1 MLLWL
6 LCYEPRYFGTI
17 SRSNLG
23 TLGYF
28 GAALWSLVV
37 GAGAARWLGIIVL
50 YYPNSAML
58 HAATS
63 KITKFLDLGAQK
75 HCPRTSRGKPV
86 YVSQCIHKVMAYD
99 DSNLLY
105 SSLIPAAA
113 WYPINWYPLIT

>member
-28 GAALWSLVV
+28 GAALWSLAV
-37 GAGAARWLGIIVL
+37 GAARWLGIIVVL

-58 HAATS
+58 HAIKPSHRNQSNIRFKLAHVTHLTALLLVC
-63 KITKFLDLGAQK
+63 IWAQLG
-75 HCPRTSRGKPV
+75 CMD
-86 YVSQCIHKVMAYD
+86 I
-99 DSNLLY
+99 
-105 SSLIPAAA
+105 
-113 WYPINWYPLIT
+113 